1 MTLIMTGLLLIKVH
15 VRSWGGNTYFV
26 SRELAQ
32 DSSIRLN
39 CKSKCLCEMSDLN
52 NMGYM

>member
-1 MTLIMTGLLLIKVH
+1 MTLIMTGLH
-15 VRSWGGNTYFV
+15 VRSGGGNTYFV

-32 DSSIRLN
+32 DPGLRLN
-39 CKSKCLCEMSDLN
+39 YKSKCLCEMSDLN